1 MKGESEPFGFA
12 LSEEDEERLDR
23 VLLESGREPICV
35 RLKRLMETQRWNAV
49 IFTERTGLEGYLF
62 SKINNFDRRVAVLE
76 EAIKHLG
83 GGKK

>member
-35 RLKRLMETQRWNAV
+35 RLKLLMAAQRWNAV

-62 SKINNFDRRVAVLE
+62 SKINRSTIKRPTMATVI
-76 EAIKHLG
+76 AI
-83 GGKK
+83 